1 MLFNDVAALQSSIE
15 HRFLRNRIAQMHPAC
30 RQTLMSQTSL
40 RSRPEALS
48 RALEPADENLTLNL
62 AKGLVSPS
70 PFSFL
75 DQSCCFSSPAAAVA
89 VEPCTI
95 ADLPASRWSENKNAG
110 RTSHE
115 REART
120 GL

>member
-1 MLFNDVAALQSSIE
+1 
-15 HRFLRNRIAQMHPAC
+15 MHPAC

-40 RSRPEALS
+40 RSRPETQQ
-48 RALEPADENLTLNL
+48 ALEPADEILTLNL

-70 PFSFL
+70 PFSSL
-75 DQSCCFSSPAAAVA
+75 DQSCCSSSPAAAVA